1 MFCACSGVR
10 LRACL
15 CSGVGVCAWWF
26 VLVVRLRFRGR
37 LSFYCVHKNSTVET
51 LWKSQFYCG
60 NTVYTEKLYCGTT
73 VEIHRSTVEIFFVLW
88 KSKFYCGNL
97 VCTVKTSRNAK
108 QNSAKVIT
116 TRNKSTRGRE
126 TTEHSVYTVE
136 N

>member
-26 VLVVRLRFRGR
+26 VLVDRSP
-37 LSFYCVHKNSTVET
+37 SFPWSFVVLLCTQK
-51 LWKSQFYCG
+51 FYCG
-60 NTVYTEKLYCGTT
+60 NTVEISIILWKHTVCTYKFHCGTT
-73 VEIHRSTVEIFFVLW
+73 VEIHRSTVEIFLVLW

-97 VCTVKTSRNAK
+97 VCTVKTSRNTK
-108 QNSAKVIT
+108 QNNAKVIT

-126 TTEHSVYTVE
+126 TPERAR
-136 N
+136 